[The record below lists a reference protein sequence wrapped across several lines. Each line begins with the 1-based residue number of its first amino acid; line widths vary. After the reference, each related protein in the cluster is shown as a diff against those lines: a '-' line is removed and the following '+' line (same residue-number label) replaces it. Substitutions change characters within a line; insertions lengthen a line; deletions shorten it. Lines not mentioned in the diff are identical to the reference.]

1 MEEEPRSFR
10 RKHPGI
16 FPEPNYT
23 KFKDLLPVAI
33 FDLILD
39 EGIFTAIATKSNEY
53 GLKEFGLQPNITPEE
68 VRTFFG
74 ILLLSGVSQVTDYRM
89 YWSNS
94 ELTENKMIKNAMSRD
109 RFLLV
114 KRCFHLMGTSHT
126 VPKEGETRD
135 R

>member
-1 MEEEPRSFR
+1 M
-10 RKHPGI
+10 
-16 FPEPNYT
+16 
-23 KFKDLLPVAI
+23 PVAI

-39 EGIFTAIATKSNEY
+39 EGIFTAIATKSNQY

-114 KRCFHLMGTSHT
+114 KRCFHLIGTSHT
-126 VPKEGETRD
+126 VPKEGKTRD